1 MTLKPLKQ
9 VLKENKQSE
18 EKRKEMINKILKI
31 NFKVGDLI
39 INPKVG
45 LIEKIIRISEKGYMY
60 AIPMVW
66 KDLYIDPMARESC
79 INPFHFRKITDRDFR
94 LFQERGVISGHPERV
109 VA

>member
-1 MTLKPLKQ
+1 MEITQ
-9 VLKENKQSE
+9 Q
-18 EKRKEMINKILKI
+18 INKILKI

-45 LIEKIIRISEKGYMY
+45 VICKITRISERGYLY

-66 KDLYIDPMARESC
+66 KDLFIDPMARESC
-79 INPFHFRKITDRDFR
+79 LNPIYFRKITERDFR

-109 VA
+109 VTQ